1 MWTRDTKKT
10 NGFAQ
15 SGLGAIAGN
24 RYRLKNVAAKTRW
37 GPRKISVLFIVNFPV
52 FRFRIA
58 AIPRIYR
65 LSRVKHFHCGRRCF
79 CTSKRRNT
87 VVELILYITGRKEGR
102 KRNGCRARAH
112 LSEVN
117 AHARTGHYFVLRAR
131 RPRPL
136 RCEKKKKKEKYP
148 TRFQIVSHVARA
160 HTDGRPVRPERE
172 NGRVTAA
179 ARQFSQ
185 LSPYVSH
192 EKILQR
198 SNTAVLSRQ
207 FNICVISRSG
217 KKQALSFDAYGACS
231 RKISYFPCGV
241 RVL

>member
-136 RCEKKKKKEKYP
+136 RCEKKKKREISDP
-148 TRFQIVSHVARA
+148 FSNRFARRSRA
-160 HTDGRPVRPERE
+160 HRWSAGPTGERE
-172 NGRVTAA
+172 RPRNCSGEAVFPTFTVRF
-179 ARQFSQ
+179 AREDIAKVE
-185 LSPYVSH
+185 Y
-192 EKILQR
+192 
-198 SNTAVLSRQ
+198 
-207 FNICVISRSG
+207 
-217 KKQALSFDAYGACS
+217 CS
-231 RKISYFPCGV
+231 IE
-241 RVL
+241 